1 MSGVHISESKR
12 YYNVILSVHYF
23 YVKTKMLADFQI
35 CISLPLS
42 YMISQKCELR
52 ILQMVK
58 KEFDIHTFN
67 FYFGET

>member
-1 MSGVHISESKR
+1 
-12 YYNVILSVHYF
+12 
-23 YVKTKMLADFQI
+23 MLADFQI

-67 FYFGET
+67 FYFGETKFDI